1 MNNSNPMF
9 KINERAFQQAV
20 VELATMT
27 GWLVHHTLP
36 AQNSAGRW
44 RTPTQG
50 NIGFPDLVLVH
61 PKRGVIY
68 AELKS
73 AVGRVSEAQRRWLDT
88 LEQAG
93 AEAYVWRPI
102 DIQFIRT
109 RLMKGPNQ

>member
-1 MNNSNPMF
+1 MSNSNPVF
-9 KINERAFQQAV
+9 KINERAFQQTVIQIAKW
-20 VELATMT
+20 E
-27 GWLVHHTLP
+27 GWRVHHTRNVEIRP
-36 AQNSAGRW
+36 GRW
-44 RTPTQG
+44 ATPIQG
-50 NIGFPDLVLVH
+50 DAGFPDLVLAH

-109 RLMKGPNQ
+109 RLMKGPTQ